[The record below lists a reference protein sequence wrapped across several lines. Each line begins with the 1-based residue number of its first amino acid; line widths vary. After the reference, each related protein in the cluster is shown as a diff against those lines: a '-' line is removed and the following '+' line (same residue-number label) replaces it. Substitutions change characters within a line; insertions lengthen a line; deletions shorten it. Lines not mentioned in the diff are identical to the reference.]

1 MVAKQSTKN
10 KVNHYE
16 QAHYNQT
23 QPTMTIEETIELL
36 NKAGYKAAD
45 LLK

>member
-1 MVAKQSTKN
+1 MTTN
-10 KVNHYE
+10 EH
-16 QAHYNQT
+16 NQLPIT
-23 QPTMTIEETIELL
+23 VEETIELL